1 MAIDRVVLLDENT
14 ANQIAAGE
22 VVERPA
28 SAVKELVENA
38 VDSGATQIL
47 VTLED
52 GGKQSILVTDNGVGM
67 TRSDAILALQ
77 RHATSKIK
85 SAADLFA
92 IQTLGFRG
100 EAMPSIASVSRMT
113 IVTKPA
119 EDELGTRLLIN
130 GGDIEL
136 VEEVATRNGTTI
148 QVEQLFFNTPA
159 RMKFLK
165 STPTE
170 VARVVEIVGQLAVA
184 YPAISF
190 RLRQGTQEVFATPG
204 TGEPLA
210 ALAAV
215 WGREIARKL
224 IPIRHDAAGLKV
236 TGFVATPEVSRP
248 GRSHEL
254 VFVNL
259 RPIKSRLIGHA
270 LEEAF
275 RALTPDS
282 RYPIGALFVEIHPEM
297 VDVNVHPT
305 KTEVKFTRDGEV
317 HHAVSQA
324 VKGALLAYG
333 IVPQAR
339 ITVPALTEM
348 TTTQTTLGF
357 PTSPVPNVTSASP
370 YHDAASAFT
379 AMMAGF
385 TPLETRSDTA
395 SNLASPDARSGIQ
408 SESIESGD
416 AIKNTLDSLDA
427 SHKVESPLGQT
438 ELGSSLHQEVG
449 IVLDV
454 GLPEPENPSVGGIAE
469 DGMSAREIKADS
481 EEDNK
486 TEFVSIGNES
496 VGSASNKAT
505 SEADEEL
512 KVRPLPKPFA
522 EQLREF
528 RILGQARNTYIIALT
543 PNGIAVI
550 DQHVAHERVL
560 YERLTVKR
568 FSNGIPVQR
577 LAMPITINLGRREAL
592 LLAEHCESFIR
603 AGWDIATFGKDSFVV
618 RSVPA
623 MLVNKPY
630 ERILRDMIDE
640 LVNQTVSRRLLVQQ
654 EHVTITNA
662 CKMAVKAGDPMNIEE
677 MQGLLEQLAETVNP
691 YLCPHGRPIVVTISF
706 QELDKQFKR
715 T

>member
-38 VDSGATQIL
+38 VDAGATQI
-47 VTLED
+47 VIALEE
-52 GGKQSILVTDNGVGM
+52 GGKQSLIVADNGHGM

-77 RHATSKIK
+77 RHATSKIR
-85 SAADLFA
+85 SAEDLFA
-92 IQTLGFRG
+92 IKTLGFRG
-100 EAMPSIASVSRMT
+100 EAMPSIASVSRLT
-113 IVTKPA
+113 ITTKPV
-119 EDELGTRLLIN
+119 DEESGTRLVVHA
-130 GGDIEL
+130 GDIQT
-136 VEEVATRNGTTI
+136 VEDIAARDGTTI
-148 QVEQLFFNTPA
+148 EVSELFFNTPA

-170 VARVVEIVGQLAVA
+170 VARVVEIVGQLAIA
-184 YPAISF
+184 YPHIAF
-190 RLRQGTQEVFATPG
+190 RLRHGTAEIFATPG

-215 WGREIARKL
+215 WGREVARKL
-224 IPIRHDAAGLKV
+224 IPIKHESVGLNV
-236 TGFVATPEVSRP
+236 SGFIATPDISRP

-254 VFVNL
+254 FFVNR

-270 LEEAF
+270 MEEAF

-282 RYPIGALFVEIHPEM
+282 RYPIGALFVEIHPDL

-317 HHAVSQA
+317 HHAASQA

-339 ITVPALTEM
+339 ITNVNTVAGASQQTNFGFSASGNSSSS
-348 TTTQTTLGF
+348 TQ
-357 PTSPVPNVTSASP
+357 VPNVTSASP
-370 YHDAASAFT
+370 FHDAANAF
-379 AMMAGF
+379 AAAIGAF
-385 TPLETRSDTA
+385 APLETSAAPLPSYASDTV
-395 SNLASPDARSGIQ
+395 P
-408 SESIESGD
+408 
-416 AIKNTLDSLDA
+416 
-427 SHKVESPLGQT
+427 P
-438 ELGSSLHQEVG
+438 
-449 IVLDV
+449 
-454 GLPEPENPSVGGIAE
+454 
-469 DGMSAREIKADS
+469 AREFAANGQENAVPQGETS
-481 EEDNK
+481 VPLSGE
-486 TEFVSIGNES
+486 SIGNHA
-496 VGSASNKAT
+496 ASGEAEAAGNYAT
-505 SEADEEL
+505 ARTNGEEADASAALPVHTNLEVSTLQTPCSAEAGEE
-512 KVRPLPKPFA
+512 PLQSPPQPKPFA

-528 RILGQARNTYIIALT
+528 QVLGQARNTYIIALT

-568 FSNGIPVQR
+568 FANGIPVQR
-577 LAMPITINLGRREAL
+577 LAVPITINLGRREAL
-592 LLAEHCESFIR
+592 LLAEHCDSFTR
-603 AGWDIATFGKDSFVV
+603 AGWEIAAFGKDSFVV

-623 MLVNKPY
+623 MLAHKPY
-630 ERILRDMIDE
+630 EKILRDMIDE

-662 CKMAVKAGDPMNIEE
+662 CKMAVKAGDPMEMEE
-677 MQGLLEQLAETVNP
+677 MQGLLEQLAETENP
-691 YLCPHGRPIVVTISF
+691 YLCPHGRPIVVTIPF